1 MLTHNIKDWVEL
13 IEPIV
18 AALSDLVWGP
28 PYPLLILLIGTHV
41 FLWSL
46 PDEEKPFFMQ
56 VIMPMQQEDWIKLKG
71 IAEQWIA
78 FDSKHSDAWYFLG
91 LAELKM
97 KNYAQAVEDLK
108 QAYDLNKRHL
118 DSLLELFNIAKA
130 QDNQAELD
138 WALKRMKEVDPDFVK
153 YNLNIT

>member
-1 MLTHNIKDWVEL
+1 
-13 IEPIV
+13 
-18 AALSDLVWGP
+18 
-28 PYPLLILLIGTHV
+28 
-41 FLWSL
+41 
-46 PDEEKPFFMQ
+46 MQ

-71 IAEQWIA
+71 IAEQWIR

-97 KNYAQAVEDLK
+97 KNYSQAIEHLK

-130 QDNQAELD
+130 QDYQAELD
-138 WALKRMKEVDPDFVK
+138 WTLRRMKEIDSDFVK
-153 YNLNIT
+153 YNLNIS